1 MMQQDIVKYV
11 QQCANC
17 QRTKHENLPYPSLL
31 QPLPIPT
38 QVWTHINMDF
48 LECFPISD
56 GCDAILVVVDR
67 LSKMGH
73 FMALSHP
80 FTARDVAQ
88 SFIDNVFKLHGV
100 PATITSNRDKLFTS
114 LFWKEFFKL
123 IGTKLQYST
132 AYHPQT
138 DGQSERLIQCLEAY
152 LRCMCADK
160 PHHWKNW
167 LPLAEWWYN
176 TNFHTGIKMTPFEA
190 CYGYKP
196 LQLPL
201 ATICDSV
208 APVASQLLRDRQEVL
223 LLLQDHFGP
232 S

>member
-17 QRTKHENLPYPSLL
+17 QRNKHDNLPYPGLL

-48 LECFPISD
+48 LECLPISD

-160 PHHWKNW
+160 PHHWKNC

-176 TNFHTGIKMTPFEA
+176 KNYHKGIKMTPFEA
-190 CYGYKP
+190 DTNLYSY
-196 LQLPL
+196 LWQL
-201 ATICDSV
+201 SV
-208 APVASQLLRDRQEVL
+208 ILLPQ
-223 LLLQDHFGP
+223 
-232 S
+232 